1 MERMPLPVVCG
12 DNGHPCD
19 QITRG
24 LEAALPGRFAI
35 APVGALDTD
44 ALDGA
49 ALLVVAKSNAPYANN
64 GTPWLGAED
73 SERVRGF
80 VSSGGGLLV
89 LHAGTVGN
97 PPGTAMR
104 LLVGGAFHHHAEIC
118 DVSLEPVTGHP
129 LAQGLEPTT
138 VWDEHYIVDTD
149 AGIEVFLHSRS
160 PEGVQPAGWTRTTG
174 QGRVCVLTPGHTQA
188 AWADP
193 VFQELLKQ
201 GVAWLLGGA

>member
-1 MERMPLPVVCG
+1 MRMPVVCG

-24 LEAALPGRFAI
+24 LKAVLPERFAI
-35 APVGALDTD
+35 APMGALSADG
-44 ALDGA
+44 LDGA
-49 ALLVVAKSNAPYANN
+49 ALLVVAKSNAAYANN

-73 SERVRGF
+73 GERVQEF
-80 VSSGGGLLV
+80 VTNGGGLLV

-104 LLVGGAFHHHAEIC
+104 SLVGGAFHHHAEIC
-118 DVSLEPVTGHP
+118 DVSLEPVAGHP
-129 LAQGLEPTT
+129 LAQGLKPAT

-160 PEGVQPAGWTRTTG
+160 PEGVQPAGWTKSVG
-174 QGRVCVLTPGHTQA
+174 QGRVFVLTPGHTEA
-188 AWADP
+188 AWSAP
-193 VFQELLKQ
+193 AFQELLRR
-201 GVAWLLGGA
+201 GVAWLLRA